1 MYIQILIA
9 VLLLFIML
17 RTDSA
22 RADITF
28 PKVVKLLLMF
38 APSFSRVPLAP
49 VDSALSEPARSTRDI
64 LLTCDL
70 KSNKFVTWVK
80 HVTHSEVHSM
90 DLTLLLYYNTSTEAP
105 LFAATSLLPFLLL
118 IQTLGHVCVV

>member
-1 MYIQILIA
+1 M
-9 VLLLFIML
+9 FIML

-38 APSFSRVPLAP
+38 APSFNRVPLAP
-49 VDSALSEPARSTRDI
+49 VDSALSDPARSTRDI

-70 KSNKFVTWVK
+70 KSNKYVTLVN
-80 HVTHSEVHSM
+80 HVV
-90 DLTLLLYYNTSTEAP
+90 
-105 LFAATSLLPFLLL
+105 
-118 IQTLGHVCVV
+118 I